1 MSCEHT
7 LKIPIDDII
16 RHGFF
21 QKGYMPATGSRC
33 RFDDVLQDIE
43 KFYKGTDIRIPS
55 KYQLRSI
62 MDNDAIFMH
71 EIVTILV
78 FLGMSVDDV
87 FSIEKS
93 PNDIF
98 LEKIEAMHKSGMT
111 VNEISTKLDID
122 AQIVKYNLVVNVY
135 HIV

>member
-1 MSCEHT
+1 
-7 LKIPIDDII
+7 
-16 RHGFF
+16 
-21 QKGYMPATGSRC
+21 
-33 RFDDVLQDIE
+33 
-43 KFYKGTDIRIPS
+43 
-55 KYQLRSI
+55 

-78 FLGMSVDDV
+78 FLGISVDDV

-111 VNEISTKLDID
+111 VNEISTKLEID
-122 AQIVKYNLVVNVY
+122 PQIVKYNLIVNVY